1 MVDETEN
8 NDEIEE
14 QGEAEPS
21 IPPEEVE
28 ARVPSEREKLTAER
42 NKFRD
47 QLLRTAAN
55 FDNFRKRSRRD
66 LEDATRQAREDVLR
80 ELLPV
85 IDNLER
91 ASHAMNG
98 ATEVE
103 AVVEGVNMVLRG
115 FEDTANRLQL
125 KRVNAVGERFDP
137 GMHDAMQQQETD
149 EHPPG
154 TIVAEIVPGYTLADR
169 LLRPAMVVVA
179 RPPAAEE
186 TNEPETAN
194 SDAPAEANSL
204 PTSEGEDTPA
214 AENEEGNEPS

>member
-1 MVDETEN
+1 MGERVVNETEN

-14 QGEAEPS
+14 QNETEAS
-21 IPPEEVE
+21 VPPEE
-28 ARVPSEREKLTAER
+28 ADAPVPTEREKLTAER
-42 NKFRD
+42 DKFRD

-66 LEDATRQAREDVLR
+66 LEDATRRTREDVLR
-80 ELLPV
+80 ELLPI

-91 ASHAMNG
+91 ASHALDS

-103 AVVEGVNMVLRG
+103 TVIEGVNMVLRG

-125 KRVNAVGERFDP
+125 KRVNSVGERFDP
-137 GMHDAMQQQETD
+137 AMHDAMQQQETD

-179 RPPAAEE
+179 RPIAAEK
-186 TNEPETAN
+186 TDEPETAN
-194 SDAPAEANSL
+194 SDAPAE
-204 PTSEGEDTPA
+204 
-214 AENEEGNEPS
+214 NEEGNEPS